1 MNNKGMSLIV
11 FLLFLPLVTTLL
23 YSFFWMLW
31 FLKTQMQVDNLCQ
44 HHVLKAQEHLV
55 AANNQV
61 MALNPK
67 ALALN
72 IEKKALNVAILTGP
86 PPVKAA
92 AKIRKKIVVAKQK
105 MIRKMQR
112 GIFAQGHFLANQSLF
127 SMQREYAAFQKRIY
141 RFWQQPQ
148 AIIYPII
155 TQPKKTQLKIQFQ
168 DIAPTYRRT
177 AQHKASQSINAQWA
191 LPLKTFLPPWLLQW
205 VPVHTLW
212 RGGCASHPNRKG
224 EIQWRAVIG
233 EANHSSKPSLF

>member
-1 MNNKGMSLIV
+1 MNNKGMSLIA

-86 PPVKAA
+86 RRSKLLLKSERTLLSPN
-92 AKIRKKIVVAKQK
+92 KK
-105 MIRKMQR
+105 
-112 GIFAQGHFLANQSLF
+112 
-127 SMQREYAAFQKRIY
+127 
-141 RFWQQPQ
+141 
-148 AIIYPII
+148 
-155 TQPKKTQLKIQFQ
+155 
-168 DIAPTYRRT
+168 
-177 AQHKASQSINAQWA
+177 
-191 LPLKTFLPPWLLQW
+191 
-205 VPVHTLW
+205 
-212 RGGCASHPNRKG
+212 
-224 EIQWRAVIG
+224 
-233 EANHSSKPSLF
+233 